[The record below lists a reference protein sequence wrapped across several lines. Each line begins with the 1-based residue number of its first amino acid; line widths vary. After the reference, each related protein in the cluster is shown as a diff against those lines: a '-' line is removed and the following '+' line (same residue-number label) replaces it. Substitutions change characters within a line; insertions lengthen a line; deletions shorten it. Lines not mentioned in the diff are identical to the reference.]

1 MARQIT
7 YSQAIKEAITQC
19 MEKDK
24 RVFIIGEGVPDPK
37 GIFGT
42 TLGLQEKF
50 GSHRVMDMPVS
61 ENAITGACLGAALR
75 GLRPIMTHQR
85 VDFSLYA
92 FDQIVNAVS
101 KWYYMFGGKTPVP
114 LVIRMIIGRGWGQG
128 SQHSQSLQ
136 SLYAHIP
143 GLKVVMPS
151 TPYDAKGML
160 IAAVEDNNPVIF
172 LEHRWLHNISDSV
185 PKRYYKAP
193 IKGPTLIREGCD
205 VTLVTVS
212 YMTVE
217 GLRAIDVLKKEGI
230 ETELIDLRVLRPL
243 NLDLIFKSV
252 KKTGR
257 LVVADTGWKTLSIAS
272 EIITRVC
279 ESAFNCLKVKPVRIA
294 LPDISTPT
302 SWTIAEKYYPT
313 AVEIIESV
321 MRMMEVSEKKVKQAI
336 IEFEESRNI
345 KSDVPDSSFKGP
357 F

>member
-1 MARQIT
+1 MLRHLT
-7 YSQAIKEAITQC
+7 YAAAIKEAIDQC
-19 MEKDK
+19 MEKDP

-42 TLGLQEKF
+42 TTGLQKKY
-50 GSHRVMDMPVS
+50 GRGRVMDMPVS
-61 ENAITGACLGAALR
+61 ENALTGVCLGAALR

-193 IKGPTLIREGCD
+193 IKGPTLIREGRD

-217 GLRAIDVLKKEGI
+217 GLRAYEKLTKEGI
-230 ETELIDLRVLRPL
+230 SVELIDLRVLRPL
-243 NLDLIFKSV
+243 NIDMIIKSV
-252 KKTGR
+252 RKTGK

-302 SWTIAEKYYPT
+302 SYKLAEKFYPT
-313 AVEIIESV
+313 SV
-321 MRMMEVSEKKVKQAI
+321 TILKKTMEVLGLDKKKIQKICTDYEKTI
-336 IEFEESRNI
+336 TI
-345 KSDVPDSSFKGP
+345 KSDVPDNEFKGP